1 MYWTLVKIG
10 LIRKRLRTFLTIMSM
25 FIAFVLYGS
34 LNTLSGLFTGSIE
47 GLSADNIIV
56 MPRYNMLGKLPYSHV
71 NYIETLE
78 GVEEVMYM
86 DFLISDSIESMMEGV
101 AYAVSPNFFD
111 VYDRFEAT
119 EQAILAL
126 KSNPNATI
134 VGQLMADQ
142 KGLRIGDRLN
152 TESSSLN
159 IDGTNNWSFEVVGF
173 YTAKQIKGDE
183 LGAIINW
190 PAFDEARIS
199 EKGTLGTIMVKA
211 TSPEVGEK
219 ISKQIDEQFMNSS
232 YATRSGPESM
242 VAVEM
247 AGEIADVELIVN
259 SILLS
264 VFFTILLVSSN
275 TLAQSIRE
283 RTSDIGVLKC
293 LGYKDNIIFISVILE
308 AVTIC
313 FSAVLMGLLVTAL
326 IIPAI
331 EIMSG
336 GILEDTVSMPR
347 SIFSVCQSLSDHPGP
362 ISAKD
367 FLFDTMLCRELEIE
381 AKYKLSNSV
390 GGETN
395 KKIGRR

>member
-1 MYWTLVKIG
+1 MYWTLIKIG

-47 GLSADNIIV
+47 GLSAETVMV
-56 MPRYNMLGKLPYSHV
+56 MPRYEMLGKLPYSHV
-71 NYIETLE
+71 NYIEKLD
-78 GVEEVMYM
+78 GVQEVMYM
-86 DFLISDSIESMMEGV
+86 DILVSDSIESMMEGV
-101 AYAVSPNFFD
+101 AYAVSPNFFK
-111 VYDRFEAT
+111 VYERFETT
-119 EQAILAL
+119 EEAELAL
-126 KSNPNATI
+126 WNTPNATI

-190 PAFDEARIS
+190 PAFDEARMN
-199 EKGTLGTIMVKA
+199 EKGTLSMIMVKA
-211 TSPEVGEK
+211 SSPEAGET
-219 ISKQIDEQFMNSS
+219 ISKQIDEQFINSS

-293 LGYKDNIIFISVILE
+293 LGYKDNTIFFAVILE

-313 FSAVLMGLLVTAL
+313 FSAVLLGLLATAF

-336 GILEDTVSMPR
+336 GMLEDTVSI
-347 SIFSVCQSLSDHPGP
+347 SIEIVLGGFLIGLL
-362 ISAKD
+362 IAFMSAAVPAYQALRLRVVD
-367 FLFDTMLCRELEIE
+367 ALRE
-381 AKYKLSNSV
+381 
-390 GGETN
+390 G
-395 KKIGRR
+395 

>member
-142 KGLRIGDRLN
+142 KGLKIGDRLN

-159 IDGTNNWSFEVVGF
+159 IDGTYNWSFEVVGF

-190 PAFDEARIS
+190 PAFDEARMS

-242 VAVEM
+242 IAVEM

-336 GILEDTVSMPR
+336 GILEDTVS
-347 SIFSVCQSLSDHPGP
+347 
-362 ISAKD
+362 IS
-367 FLFDTMLCRELEIE
+367 LEIVLGGFLIGLLI
-381 AKYKLSNSV
+381 AFLSAV
-390 GGETN
+390 VPAYQALRLRVVDALREG
-395 KKIGRR
+395 

>member
-25 FIAFVLYGS
+25 FVAFVLYGS

-190 PAFDEARIS
+190 PAFDEARMS

-313 FSAVLMGLLVTAL
+313 FSAVLLGLLVTAL

-336 GILEDTVSMPR
+336 GILEDTVS
-347 SIFSVCQSLSDHPGP
+347 
-362 ISAKD
+362 IS
-367 FLFDTMLCRELEIE
+367 LEIV
-381 AKYKLSNSV
+381 L
-390 GGETN
+390 GGFL
-395 KKIGRR
+395 IGLLIALMSAVVPAYQALRLRVVDALREG

>member
-190 PAFDEARIS
+190 PAFDEARMS

-242 VAVEM
+242 IAVEM

-326 IIPAI
+326 IIPAM

-336 GILEDTVSMPR
+336 GILEDTVS
-347 SIFSVCQSLSDHPGP
+347 
-362 ISAKD
+362 IS
-367 FLFDTMLCRELEIE
+367 LEIV
-381 AKYKLSNSV
+381 L
-390 GGETN
+390 GGFL
-395 KKIGRR
+395 IGLLIALMSAVVPAYQALRLRVVDALREG

>member
-25 FIAFVLYGS
+25 FVAFVLYGS

-111 VYDRFEAT
+111 VYERFEAT

-190 PAFDEARIS
+190 PAFDEARMS

-308 AVTIC
+308 AITIC

-336 GILEDTVSMPR
+336 GILEDTVS
-347 SIFSVCQSLSDHPGP
+347 LS
-362 ISAKD
+362 
-367 FLFDTMLCRELEIE
+367 LEIV
-381 AKYKLSNSV
+381 L
-390 GGETN
+390 GGFL
-395 KKIGRR
+395 IGLLIALMSAAVPAYQALRLKVVDALREG

>member
-71 NYIETLE
+71 NYIETLD

-142 KGLRIGDRLN
+142 KGLKIGDRLN

-159 IDGTNNWSFEVVGF
+159 IDGTYNWSFEVVGF

-190 PAFDEARIS
+190 PAFDEARMS

-219 ISKQIDEQFMNSS
+219 ISKKIDEQFMNSS

-242 VAVEM
+242 IAVEM

-336 GILEDTVSMPR
+336 GILEDTVS
-347 SIFSVCQSLSDHPGP
+347 
-362 ISAKD
+362 IS
-367 FLFDTMLCRELEIE
+367 LEIV
-381 AKYKLSNSV
+381 L
-390 GGETN
+390 GGFL
-395 KKIGRR
+395 IGLLIALMSAVVPAYQALRLRVVDALREG

>member
-159 IDGTNNWSFEVVGF
+159 IDGTYNWSFEVVGF

-190 PAFDEARIS
+190 PAFDEARMS

-211 TSPEVGEK
+211 SSPEVGEK

-313 FSAVLMGLLVTAL
+313 FSAVLLGLLVTAL
-326 IIPAI
+326 IIPVI

-336 GILEDTVSMPR
+336 GILEDTVS
-347 SIFSVCQSLSDHPGP
+347 ISLEIVLGGFLIGLFIAL
-362 ISAKD
+362 ISAAVPAYQALRLRVVD
-367 FLFDTMLCRELEIE
+367 ALRE
-381 AKYKLSNSV
+381 
-390 GGETN
+390 G
-395 KKIGRR
+395 

>member
-190 PAFDEARIS
+190 PAFDEARMS

-275 TLAQSIRE
+275 TLAHSIRE

-336 GILEDTVSMPR
+336 GILEDTVS
-347 SIFSVCQSLSDHPGP
+347 
-362 ISAKD
+362 IS
-367 FLFDTMLCRELEIE
+367 LEIV
-381 AKYKLSNSV
+381 L
-390 GGETN
+390 GGFL
-395 KKIGRR
+395 IGLLIALMSAAVPAYQALRLRVVDALREG

>member
-159 IDGTNNWSFEVVGF
+159 IDGTYNWSFEVVGF

-190 PAFDEARIS
+190 PAFDEARMS

-242 VAVEM
+242 IAVEM

-336 GILEDTVSMPR
+336 GILEDTVS
-347 SIFSVCQSLSDHPGP
+347 
-362 ISAKD
+362 IS
-367 FLFDTMLCRELEIE
+367 LEIV
-381 AKYKLSNSV
+381 L
-390 GGETN
+390 GGFL
-395 KKIGRR
+395 IGLLIALMSAVVPAYQALRLRVVDALREG

>member
-25 FIAFVLYGS
+25 FVAFVLYGS

-190 PAFDEARIS
+190 PAFDEARMS

-313 FSAVLMGLLVTAL
+313 FSAVLLGLLVTAL

-336 GILEDTVSMPR
+336 GILEDTVS
-347 SIFSVCQSLSDHPGP
+347 ISLKIVLGGFL
-362 ISAKD
+362 IGLLIALMSAAVPAYQALRLKVVD
-367 FLFDTMLCRELEIE
+367 ALRE
-381 AKYKLSNSV
+381 
-390 GGETN
+390 G
-395 KKIGRR
+395 

>member
-25 FIAFVLYGS
+25 FVAFVLYGS

-56 MPRYNMLGKLPYSHV
+56 MPRYSMLGKLPYSHV

-190 PAFDEARIS
+190 PAFDEARMS

-211 TSPEVGEK
+211 TSSEVGEK

-313 FSAVLMGLLVTAL
+313 FSAVLLGLLVTAL
-326 IIPAI
+326 MIPAI

-336 GILEDTVSMPR
+336 GILEDTVS
-347 SIFSVCQSLSDHPGP
+347 
-362 ISAKD
+362 IS
-367 FLFDTMLCRELEIE
+367 LEIV
-381 AKYKLSNSV
+381 L
-390 GGETN
+390 GGFL
-395 KKIGRR
+395 IGLLIALMSAAVPAYQALRLRVVDALREG

>member
-25 FIAFVLYGS
+25 FVAFVLYGS

-111 VYDRFEAT
+111 VYERFEAT

-190 PAFDEARIS
+190 PAFDEARMS

-308 AVTIC
+308 AITIC

-331 EIMSG
+331 ETMSG
-336 GILEDTVSMPR
+336 GILEDTVS
-347 SIFSVCQSLSDHPGP
+347 LS
-362 ISAKD
+362 
-367 FLFDTMLCRELEIE
+367 LEIV
-381 AKYKLSNSV
+381 L
-390 GGETN
+390 GGFL
-395 KKIGRR
+395 IGLLIALMSAAVPAYQALRLKVVDALREG

>member
-10 LIRKRLRTFLTIMSM
+10 LVRKRLRTFLTIMSM
-25 FIAFVLYGS
+25 FVAFVLYGS

-142 KGLRIGDRLN
+142 KGLKIGDRLN
-152 TESSSLN
+152 TKSSSLN
-159 IDGTNNWSFEVVGF
+159 IDGTYNWSFEVVGF

-190 PAFDEARIS
+190 PAFDEARMS

-336 GILEDTVSMPR
+336 GILEDTVS
-347 SIFSVCQSLSDHPGP
+347 
-362 ISAKD
+362 IS
-367 FLFDTMLCRELEIE
+367 LEIV
-381 AKYKLSNSV
+381 L
-390 GGETN
+390 GGFL
-395 KKIGRR
+395 IGLLIALMSAAVPAYQALRLRVVDALREG

>member
-142 KGLRIGDRLN
+142 KGLKIGDRLN

-159 IDGTNNWSFEVVGF
+159 IDGTYNWSFEVVGF

-190 PAFDEARIS
+190 PAFDEARMS

-211 TSPEVGEK
+211 TSSEVGEK

-313 FSAVLMGLLVTAL
+313 FSAVLLGLLVTAL
-326 IIPAI
+326 MIPAI

-336 GILEDTVSMPR
+336 GILEDTVS
-347 SIFSVCQSLSDHPGP
+347 
-362 ISAKD
+362 IS
-367 FLFDTMLCRELEIE
+367 LEIV
-381 AKYKLSNSV
+381 L
-390 GGETN
+390 GGFL
-395 KKIGRR
+395 IGLLIALMSAAVPAYQALRLRVVDALREG

>member
-25 FIAFVLYGS
+25 FVAFVLYGS

-111 VYDRFEAT
+111 VYERFEAT

-190 PAFDEARIS
+190 PAFDEARMS

-313 FSAVLMGLLVTAL
+313 FSAVLLGLLVTAL
-326 IIPAI
+326 IIPAL

-336 GILEDTVSMPR
+336 GILEDTVS
-347 SIFSVCQSLSDHPGP
+347 
-362 ISAKD
+362 IS
-367 FLFDTMLCRELEIE
+367 LEIV
-381 AKYKLSNSV
+381 L
-390 GGETN
+390 GGFL
-395 KKIGRR
+395 IGLLIALMSAAVPAYQALRLKVVDALREG

>member
-71 NYIETLE
+71 NYIETLD

-142 KGLRIGDRLN
+142 KGLKIGDRLN

-159 IDGTNNWSFEVVGF
+159 IDGTYNWSFEVVGF

-190 PAFDEARIS
+190 PAFDEARMS

-232 YATRSGPESM
+232 YATRSGPVSM
-242 VAVEM
+242 IAVEM

-336 GILEDTVSMPR
+336 GILEDTVS
-347 SIFSVCQSLSDHPGP
+347 
-362 ISAKD
+362 IS
-367 FLFDTMLCRELEIE
+367 LEIV
-381 AKYKLSNSV
+381 L
-390 GGETN
+390 GGFL
-395 KKIGRR
+395 IGLLIALMSAVVPAYQALRLRVVDALREG

>member
-25 FIAFVLYGS
+25 FVAFVLYGS

-71 NYIETLE
+71 NFIETLE

-190 PAFDEARIS
+190 PAFDEARMS

-211 TSPEVGEK
+211 TSSEVGEK

-313 FSAVLMGLLVTAL
+313 FSAVLLGLLVTAL
-326 IIPAI
+326 MIPAI

-336 GILEDTVSMPR
+336 GILEDTVS
-347 SIFSVCQSLSDHPGP
+347 
-362 ISAKD
+362 IS
-367 FLFDTMLCRELEIE
+367 LEIV
-381 AKYKLSNSV
+381 L
-390 GGETN
+390 GGFL
-395 KKIGRR
+395 IGLLIALMSAAVPAYQALRLRVVDALREG

>member
-142 KGLRIGDRLN
+142 KDLKIGDRLN

-159 IDGTNNWSFEVVGF
+159 IDGTYNWSFEVVGF

-190 PAFDEARIS
+190 PAFDEARMS

-242 VAVEM
+242 IAVEM

-336 GILEDTVSMPR
+336 GILEDTVS
-347 SIFSVCQSLSDHPGP
+347 
-362 ISAKD
+362 IS
-367 FLFDTMLCRELEIE
+367 LEIV
-381 AKYKLSNSV
+381 L
-390 GGETN
+390 GGFL
-395 KKIGRR
+395 IGLLIALMSAVVPAYQALRLRVVDALREG

>member
-142 KGLRIGDRLN
+142 KGLKIGDRLN

-159 IDGTNNWSFEVVGF
+159 IDGTYNWSFEVVGF

-190 PAFDEARIS
+190 PAFDEARMS
-199 EKGTLGTIMVKA
+199 EKGTLGTNMVKA

-242 VAVEM
+242 IAVEM

-336 GILEDTVSMPR
+336 GILEDTVS
-347 SIFSVCQSLSDHPGP
+347 
-362 ISAKD
+362 IS
-367 FLFDTMLCRELEIE
+367 LEIV
-381 AKYKLSNSV
+381 L
-390 GGETN
+390 GGFL
-395 KKIGRR
+395 IGLLIALMSAVVPAYQALRLRVVDALREG

>member
-56 MPRYNMLGKLPYSHV
+56 MPRYNMFGKLPYSHV

-190 PAFDEARIS
+190 PAFDEARMS

-313 FSAVLMGLLVTAL
+313 FSAVLLGLLVTAL
-326 IIPAI
+326 IIPVI

-336 GILEDTVSMPR
+336 GILEDTVS
-347 SIFSVCQSLSDHPGP
+347 
-362 ISAKD
+362 IS
-367 FLFDTMLCRELEIE
+367 LEIV
-381 AKYKLSNSV
+381 L
-390 GGETN
+390 GGFL
-395 KKIGRR
+395 IGLLIALMSAAVPAYQALRLRVVDALREG

>member
-25 FIAFVLYGS
+25 FVAFVLYGS

-111 VYDRFEAT
+111 VYERFEAT

-159 IDGTNNWSFEVVGF
+159 IDGTYNWSFEVVGF

-190 PAFDEARIS
+190 PAFDEARMS

-308 AVTIC
+308 AITIC

-336 GILEDTVSMPR
+336 GILEDTVS
-347 SIFSVCQSLSDHPGP
+347 LS
-362 ISAKD
+362 
-367 FLFDTMLCRELEIE
+367 LEIV
-381 AKYKLSNSV
+381 L
-390 GGETN
+390 GGFL
-395 KKIGRR
+395 IGLLIALMSAAVPAYQALRLKVVDALREG

>member
-56 MPRYNMLGKLPYSHV
+56 MPRYTMLGKLPYSHV

-142 KGLRIGDRLN
+142 KGLKIGDRLN

-159 IDGTNNWSFEVVGF
+159 IDGTYNWSFEVVGF

-190 PAFDEARIS
+190 PAFDEARMS

-242 VAVEM
+242 IAVEM

-336 GILEDTVSMPR
+336 GILEDTVS
-347 SIFSVCQSLSDHPGP
+347 
-362 ISAKD
+362 IS
-367 FLFDTMLCRELEIE
+367 LEIV
-381 AKYKLSNSV
+381 L
-390 GGETN
+390 GGFL
-395 KKIGRR
+395 IGLLIALMSAVVPAYQALRLRVVDALREG

>member
-25 FIAFVLYGS
+25 FVAFVLYGS

-142 KGLRIGDRLN
+142 KGLKIGDRLN

-190 PAFDEARIS
+190 PAFDEARMS

-211 TSPEVGEK
+211 SSPEVGEK

-313 FSAVLMGLLVTAL
+313 FSAVLLGLLVTAL

-336 GILEDTVSMPR
+336 GILEDTVSV
-347 SIFSVCQSLSDHPGP
+347 S
-362 ISAKD
+362 
-367 FLFDTMLCRELEIE
+367 LEIV
-381 AKYKLSNSV
+381 L
-390 GGETN
+390 GGFL
-395 KKIGRR
+395 IGLLIALMSAAVPAYQALRLKVVDALREG

>member
-190 PAFDEARIS
+190 PAFDEARMS

-242 VAVEM
+242 IAVEM

-336 GILEDTVSMPR
+336 GILEDTVS
-347 SIFSVCQSLSDHPGP
+347 
-362 ISAKD
+362 IS
-367 FLFDTMLCRELEIE
+367 LEIV
-381 AKYKLSNSV
+381 L
-390 GGETN
+390 GGFL
-395 KKIGRR
+395 IGLLIALMSAVVPAYQALRLRVVDALREG

>member
-126 KSNPNATI
+126 KNNPNATI

-142 KGLRIGDRLN
+142 KGLKIGDRLN
-152 TESSSLN
+152 TKSSSLN
-159 IDGTNNWSFEVVGF
+159 IDGTYNWSFEVVGF

-190 PAFDEARIS
+190 PAFDEARMS

-242 VAVEM
+242 IAVEM

-336 GILEDTVSMPR
+336 GILEDTVS
-347 SIFSVCQSLSDHPGP
+347 
-362 ISAKD
+362 IS
-367 FLFDTMLCRELEIE
+367 LEIV
-381 AKYKLSNSV
+381 L
-390 GGETN
+390 GGFL
-395 KKIGRR
+395 IGLLIALMSAVVPAYQALRLRVVDALREG

>member
-1 MYWTLVKIG
+1 MFWTLVKIG

-101 AYAVSPNFFD
+101 AYAGSPNFFD

-142 KGLRIGDRLN
+142 KGLKIGDRLN

-159 IDGTNNWSFEVVGF
+159 IDGTYNWSFEVVGF

-190 PAFDEARIS
+190 PAFDEARMS

-336 GILEDTVSMPR
+336 GILEDTVS
-347 SIFSVCQSLSDHPGP
+347 
-362 ISAKD
+362 IS
-367 FLFDTMLCRELEIE
+367 LEIV
-381 AKYKLSNSV
+381 L
-390 GGETN
+390 GGFL
-395 KKIGRR
+395 IGLLIALMSAVVPAYQALRLKVVDALREG